1 MDKLMPNR
9 GPFIF
14 KFSVSKLI
22 ILSSVSPPWLGLVL
36 YWSMEAAGI
45 YTKRN
50 NLTLNPSN
58 VVLLFRYKHFVFYEI
73 QDHTPLKDQSVSRIL
88 LD

>member
-1 MDKLMPNR
+1 M
-9 GPFIF
+9 
-14 KFSVSKLI
+14 
-22 ILSSVSPPWLGLVL
+22 ILSSISPPWLGPVL
-36 YWSMEAAGI
+36 YWSMDAARM

-58 VVLLFRYKHFVFYEI
+58 VVLLFMHKHLALHEI
-73 QDHTPLKDQSVSRIL
+73 QDHTPLKDQSVSKVL